1 MFGLA
6 LLAGSGAK
14 QLLELPRSGGRA
26 GERAAGSAVRPGR
39 EGARREKRG
48 RGGVP
53 SAPLC
58 TAPKRGRGKTAQVP
72 EPVGGRF
79 EPPVTS
85 SKSGKNSAC
94 KGAVGAALQ
103 LPPRLAAQASSPGVR
118 RGEEPGSGPKS
129 PFLVPVPKMPPG
141 PVPGPSA
148 ALPARPVGAERALSG
163 PWTGGAGRGRP
174 SGGGS
179 VGSRAAPQHRGCPGA
194 PLLAP
199 HPFPRRYRAGLSP
212 PPGAALRVWVGAEPG
227 AERSGWERKW
237 FIGLVMVCRVYR
249 GKAVVNPR

>member
-39 EGARREKRG
+39 EGARREKRW
-48 RGGVP
+48 GGVP

-129 PFLVPVPKMPPG
+129 PFPVPVPKMPPG

-212 PPGAALRVWVGAEPG
+212 PPRGRASGVG
-227 AERSGWERKW
+227 R
-237 FIGLVMVCRVYR
+237 CRARCGTKRLGEEMVYR
-249 GKAVVNPR
+249 VSNGL